1 MPRVALRRAKALL
14 DATSTRLLGVC
25 LSGVRPDL
33 SSDYAEMASYGYRY
47 AAEIERA
54 KPGPTGGSGAVRHRL
69 VRWGAAI
76 AGAVLIVTGAVWLS
90 RLISS
95 AHPRSSAAD
104 RPALTETV
112 VDAPRAQEA
121 SRAAGFTI
129 RLSIPSGKGAGP
141 GTVSIGQF
149 GTMVEAEAYGRE
161 LARTGV
167 ITSFTVV
174 PLSAE
179 P

>member
-1 MPRVALRRAKALL
+1 MALGQRSLSALRIRSRRRSANA
-14 DATSTRLLGVC
+14 
-25 LSGVRPDL
+25 
-33 SSDYAEMASYGYRY
+33 
-47 AAEIERA
+47 IE
-54 KPGPTGGSGAVRHRL
+54 GLT
-69 VRWGAAI
+69 
-76 AGAVLIVTGAVWLS
+76 VWLS

-161 LARTGV
+161 LAR
-167 ITSFTVV
+167 
-174 PLSAE
+174 
-179 P
+179 

>member
-54 KPGPTGGSGAVRHRL
+54 KPGPTGGSGAVRRRL

-95 AHPRSSAAD
+95 AQPRPTAAD
-104 RPALTETV
+104 RPALPAAV
-112 VDAPRAQEA
+112 AGAPPAREGSKPAT
-121 SRAAGFTI
+121 FTI
-129 RLSIPSGKGAGP
+129 RLSVPGRKGSGP

-149 GTMVEAEAYGRE
+149 ESETEAEAYGRE
-161 LARTGV
+161 LTRTGV

-174 PLSAE
+174 PLAPE